1 MLPPNCGGG
10 GGGDCGGPL
19 QHGHP
24 GSQCLRQGKGQI
36 SEAWDRQPL
45 QCTLQA
51 LHTLPEWALKACISA
66 CVLLNLGFS
75 SSF

>member
-24 GSQCLRQGKGQI
+24 GSQCLRQGKGQT
-36 SEAWDRQPL
+36 SEAWDS
-45 QCTLQA
+45 
-51 LHTLPEWALKACISA
+51 LHIA
-66 CVLLNLGFS
+66 GFAYAP
-75 SSF
+75 